1 MGNSRLFTMKDW
13 QKLQEDMLMPYIQA
27 IKEQSDLRDLAK
39 VTMPPT
45 EGMMAEDQNTM
56 MPPEE

>member
-13 QKLQEDMLMPYIQA
+13 QKLQEDMLMPYIQQ

-45 EGMMAEDQNTM
+45 EGMMPEDQNMEVTQ
-56 MPPEE
+56 